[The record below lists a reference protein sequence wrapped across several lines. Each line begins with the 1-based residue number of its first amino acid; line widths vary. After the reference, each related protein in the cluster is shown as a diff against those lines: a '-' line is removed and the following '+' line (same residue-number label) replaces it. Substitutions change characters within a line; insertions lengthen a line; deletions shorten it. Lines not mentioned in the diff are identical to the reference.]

1 MLLFYIIN
9 IIHIIM
15 FFNIIIIILSY
26 VFIKYRFC
34 INYMPFYFV
43 LLLSPFNNILYRIFT
58 RMLDILKIFIILHFL
73 QYLSIIIIYKVS
85 FKKIKKKSLLEN

>member
-9 IIHIIM
+9 IIL

-34 INYMPFYFV
+34 IIYMPFYFV